1 MEILEV
7 LRRPNKWEFSSRSSF
22 VLLLIFKK
30 LCNDKFIQPQAL
42 VTHHWCKNIDFDSFK
57 PSEEPR

>member
-22 VLLLIFKK
+22 VSYSKSSAMTNLFNPKPWSHI
-30 LCNDKFIQPQAL
+30 IGA
-42 VTHHWCKNIDFDSFK
+42 KNIDFDSFK

>member
-42 VTHHWCKNIDFDSFK
+42 VTHHWCQKH
-57 PSEEPR
+57 RL